1 MPVERPIP
9 PQATGIKSQVAAT
22 LTLEELPRE
31 REFIEKR

>member
-9 PQATGIKSQVAAT
+9 LQATGFKCQVAAT
-22 LTLEELPRE
+22 LTLAELPGE